1 MFKLESE
8 AKYIME
14 LSVQKVKEA
23 LETYSTSMGDR
34 CMVHLTLSGREQE
47 NECCALRDWVLKTD
61 PAHTKVSPKAEKQ
74 GR

>member
-23 LETYSTSMGDR
+23 LETYSTSMGTD
-34 CMVHLTLSGREQE
+34 VWFISHSQE
-47 NECCALRDWVLKTD
+47 ENRKMDVVL
-61 PAHTKVSPKAEKQ
+61 
-74 GR
+74 